1 MIENQNKNKLIS
13 KKEVAEML
21 SLSERTIERLV
32 LKGSLSCI
40 KIRRSVRFRLPEIE
54 EVLMGKRDLA

>member
-40 KIRRSVRFRLPEIE
+40 KIGRSVRFRLPEIE